1 MTDRGAFTWARASQ
15 IGQAFLDGFVESS
28 RAAFFAMLAGMGLM
42 IALAAWYF
50 SYATL
55 SGPSGAYLARSSA
68 DVDGHATYRALQLG
82 GQVDNRPTVLILGSS
97 VSASAFAFEDLTAEA
112 ISNETGQDWRVG
124 LLTTALQ
131 SPVDQFA
138 LIETALQSA
147 DRKTQPVV
155 IVLGVDVTLNGW
167 TPEKIL
173 EIDSE
178 PRLGIR
184 SDWADDE
191 IARLGGTP
199 RPRSSFYI
207 AENWR
212 FFIVNGGKAMM
223 RFLTR
228 TAAVPRLD
236 IFAPDENLPRNQ
248 RDGDLIANQIRT
260 SFKPDN
266 DGILESLRVLS
277 DHLDS
282 FDNARLILLHELPS
296 PDLVKDAQLEDIIA
310 AERARYIDF
319 AQEIGAQ
326 YWSPFTE
333 LNIPAEAFHDSYH
346 IGQAVTQQRLRAALA
361 RQIADLTRDGND
373 G

>member
-1 MTDRGAFTWARASQ
+1 MTDRGAFTWERAGK

-28 RAAFFAMLAGMGLM
+28 RAAFFAMLAGMVLM

-97 VSASAFAFEDLTAEA
+97 VSASAFAFEALTADA
-112 ISNETGQDWRVG
+112 IRQETGQDWRVG

-138 LIETALQSA
+138 LIETALKSA
-147 DRKTQPVV
+147 DRQNQPVV

-184 SDWADDE
+184 SAWADNE
-191 IARLGGTP
+191 ITRLGGTP

-223 RFLTR
+223 RLLTR
-228 TAAVPRLD
+228 KAAVPRLD
-236 IFAPDENLPRNQ
+236 IFAPDESLPEDQRN
-248 RDGDLIANQIRT
+248 GGLIAERIRT
-260 SFKPDN
+260 SFKPDS
-266 DGILESLRVLS
+266 DGILGSLRVLA

-282 FDNARLILLHELPS
+282 FENARLILLHELPS
-296 PDLVKDAQLEDIIA
+296 PDLIKNARLEAIIA

-319 AQEIGAQ
+319 AQEIGAR
-326 YWSPFTE
+326 YWSPFTD
-333 LNIPAEAFHDSYH
+333 LNVPARTFHDSYH
-346 IGQAVTQQRLRAALA
+346 IGQAETQQQLRAALA
-361 RQIADLTRDGND
+361 RQIADLTKGGTDG
-373 G
+373 